1 MIDWGWV
8 LDVAIRGA
16 PAAAFTLLV
25 VWTVWLVVR
34 LFKRIVGFFRRKQQP
49 DQVPAP
55 SPRTPVRI
63 EPLIGAAE
71 NPTAATTQDAPVQEL
86 KASVVALNLRADAI
100 ERQLSS
106 SSTSYGQVKR
116 TLRVIQ
122 GEEGVPREDA
132 VSPA

>member
-8 LDVAIRGA
+8 LDVAIRGT

-34 LFKRIVGFFRRKQQP
+34 LFKRIAAFFRRKQQP
-49 DQVPAP
+49 EQVRAP

-63 EPLIGAAE
+63 EPVIGAAE
-71 NPTAATTQDAPVQEL
+71 NSAVASAQDATVQEL
-86 KASVVALNLRADAI
+86 KASVVALNLRVDAL

-106 SSTSYGQVKR
+106 STSHGQVKR

-122 GEEGVPREDA
+122 GEEGVPRENA
-132 VSPA
+132 MSPA

>member
-8 LDVAIRGA
+8 LDAAIRGT

-25 VWTVWLVVR
+25 VWAVWLVVR
-34 LFKRIVGFFRRKQQP
+34 LFKRIAGLFRRRQQP
-49 DQVPAP
+49 DQVRAP

-63 EPLIGAAE
+63 EPVIEAAE
-71 NPTAATTQDAPVQEL
+71 NQAVAGVQDAAVQEL
-86 KASVVALNLRADAI
+86 KASIVALNLRVNAL

-122 GEEGVPREDA
+122 GEEGVPRDNA
-132 VSPA
+132 ISPA

>member
-34 LFKRIVGFFRRKQQP
+34 LFKRIAGLFRRKQQP
-49 DQVPAP
+49 DQVHAR

-63 EPLIGAAE
+63 EPVIGAAE
-71 NPTAATTQDAPVQEL
+71 NPTVVTAQDTTVQEL
-86 KASVVALNLRADAI
+86 KASVVALNLRVDAI

-106 SSTSYGQVKR
+106 SSTSHGQVKH

-122 GEEGVPREDA
+122 GEQGVPREDA
-132 VSPA
+132 ISPA